1 MPSRKTEAWNFSAF
15 KMIAGI
21 SQCQYKCKFEGRK
34 YNSDQKRNNVKSRCE
49 YKNPK
54 EHNTCKKVIFG
65 MLLHLISKMLNIQE
79 VLLAI
84 KWLRVA
90 KW

>member
-1 MPSRKTEAWNFSAF
+1 
-15 KMIAGI
+15 MIAGI

-34 YNSDQKRNNVKSRCE
+34 YNSDQKRNNVKSRFE

-65 MLLHLISKMLNIQE
+65 MLLHLILKMLNIQE

-84 KWLRVA
+84 K
-90 KW
+90 